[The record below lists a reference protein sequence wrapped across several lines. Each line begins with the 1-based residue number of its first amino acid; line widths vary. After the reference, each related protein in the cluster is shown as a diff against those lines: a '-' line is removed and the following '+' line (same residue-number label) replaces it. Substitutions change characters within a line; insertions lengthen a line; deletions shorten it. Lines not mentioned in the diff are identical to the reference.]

1 MNKIVSWLSYH
12 KEFVGTTVVVLSSI
26 AFFVSFPQSKTLSP
40 VLQGFIASFGIFLA
54 VPILYC
60 KIILRRPLS
69 TLGFR
74 KGNPWAGV
82 GGSVL
87 ALVVALAALF
97 VLWNFTPLLKN
108 YRLPVAVEEQ
118 FLFFVLYE
126 VVLNGIIVFMF
137 EVYFRGLIMM
147 LWLRSWGVWSVG
159 VQTIIF
165 TFFLFAGGDVNA
177 STIPYLLFA
186 PFSGLIVYQSGS
198 LWYGLGASWFFFLL
212 TDALILI
219 FR

>member
-165 TFFLFAGGDVNA
+165 AFFLFAGGDVNA